1 MTIVG
6 TVVIKKGKSTM
17 REFKPHSCQFFY
29 LSLPLSLVNELS
41 TAKAINRVLGTMKPP
56 IFTPLITHDQLQ
68 GRLKMLNPW
77 S

>member
-1 MTIVG
+1 MSSIPTQPNFYPI
-6 TVVIKKGKSTM
+6 GKSITAGIATLKL
-17 REFKPHSCQFFY
+17 ESAAQNQ
-29 LSLPLSLVNELS
+29 LS
-41 TAKAINRVLGTMKPP
+41 TMKPP